1 MEILHERCQARLPTH
16 CRRRKAEGPF
26 MTSWDDPLVI
36 GTFLAAAVG
45 IFAIFYDIRK
55 NRPHIELEKFE
66 EHLSPPHSPTET
78 NWSVRVKPSKTIEH
92 CQVFVGTFQIPAA
105 RGGPSPPEASIPPAG
120 AADIR
125 IPPHFL
131 IPLPTPLFSI

>member
-105 RGGPSPPEASIPPAG
+105 RGGHITLKAALTSADG
-120 AADIR
+120 AD
-125 IPPHFL
+125 F
-131 IPLPTPLFSI
+131 PLPSAFCQPLAW